1 MYDAV
6 IIGGGL
12 GGLECG
18 AILSRHGL
26 KVAVVERGSQ
36 LGGCL
41 QSYKRGGLTFDTG
54 FHYVGGLGKGEM
66 LEGLFSYLGLMD
78 LPWQR
83 MDKEYDIIHI
93 AGKRFALAQGW
104 DDFTETLARQFPH
117 ERKAIEEL
125 RVKSE
130 ELRVKS
136 EEIYDL
142 RSPQREVMSEL
153 AEVNAYDYL
162 TSHFHDSMLIDV
174 ISGASIRMELRKES
188 LPLISFLL
196 ANIGYIES
204 SWRLKG
210 PGSLITDAL
219 AETIRKN
226 GGVTVCGKEITELAE
241 SDGLIIHAICED
253 GTSLSGRI
261 FISDVHPD
269 LTLRMIKS
277 SSKVKRVYRRRISEL
292 ENTFGMFT
300 LSIKLKPNALRY
312 FNSNHYVYRNPDV
325 WAFSD
330 QCPDDVSGI
339 MISCRVPEDES
350 EYAKQIDIL
359 TPTRWERWE
368 KWSDTRVGRR
378 GDDYKQLK
386 SKLADECIDLAETV
400 IPALRDMIEQ
410 KWTSS
415 PLTYR
420 DYTLSPCGSAYGIR
434 KDCRQPLFTMLSP
447 RTPVPNL
454 LLTGQNLM
462 LHGVCGVTMSAVN
475 TCNEILNTGI

>member
-18 AILSRHGL
+18 VILSKHGL

-54 FHYVGGLGKGEM
+54 FHYVGGLGKGES

-93 AGKRFALAQGW
+93 GGKRFALTQGW

-117 ERKAIEEL
+117 ERKALANFASLLKETDEEL
-125 RVKSE
+125 KVKTHSQ
-130 ELRVKS
+130 LS
-136 EEIYDL
+136 TFNSQLMMDL
-142 RSPQREVMSEL
+142 
-153 AEVNAYDYL
+153 NAYDYL
-162 TSHFHDSMLIDV
+162 TSLFHDPMLIDV

-196 ANIGYIES
+196 ANIGYIKS

-241 SDGLIIHAICED
+241 SDGLIRHAICED
-253 GTSLSGRI
+253 GTSFSGRF

-312 FNSNHYVYRNPDV
+312 FNCNHYVYRNPDV
-325 WAFSD
+325 WAFSEH
-330 QCPDDVSGI
+330 CPDDVSGI

-368 KWSDTRVGRR
+368 KWNDTRVGRR
-378 GDDYKQLK
+378 GDDYKRLK
-386 SKLADECIDLAETV
+386 AALADECIDLAETA
-400 IPALRDMIEQ
+400 IPGLRDMIAQ
-410 KWTSS
+410 RWTSS

-454 LLTGQNLM
+454 LLTGQSLM

-475 TCNEILNTGI
+475 TCNEIINTGI

>member
-18 AILSRHGL
+18 VILSKHGL

-54 FHYVGGLGKGEM
+54 FHYVGGLGKGES

-93 AGKRFALAQGW
+93 GGKRFALTQGW

-117 ERKAIEEL
+117 ERKALANFASLLKETDEEL
-125 RVKSE
+125 KVKTHSQ
-130 ELRVKS
+130 LS
-136 EEIYDL
+136 TFNSQLMMDL
-142 RSPQREVMSEL
+142 
-153 AEVNAYDYL
+153 NAYDYL
-162 TSHFHDSMLIDV
+162 TSLFHDPMLIDV

-219 AETIRKN
+219 SETIRKN
-226 GGVTVCGKEITELAE
+226 GGVTVCGKEIIELAE
-241 SDGLIIHAICED
+241 SDGLIRHAICED
-253 GTSLSGRI
+253 GTSFSGRF

-312 FNSNHYVYRNPDV
+312 FNCNHYVYRNPDV
-325 WAFSD
+325 WAFSEH
-330 QCPDDVSGI
+330 CPDDVSGI

-368 KWSDTRVGRR
+368 KWNDTRVGRR

-386 SKLADECIDLAETV
+386 SKLAGECIDLAETV
-400 IPALRDMIEQ
+400 IPGLKDMIAQ
-410 KWTSS
+410 RWTSS

-454 LLTGQNLM
+454 LLTGQSLM

-475 TCNEILNTGI
+475 TCNEIINTGI